1 MTANQNKVLRKILLM
16 QKYANLEKPR
26 AKKIVIESAPLDTLA
41 QLRNCNPT
49 NLQKRA
55 KNKALTSSFI
65 VGLINLDSPL
75 KKTYWNTYHCSSE
88 IAQKDNFLSAKYCKN
103 RACLVCNRIR
113 TANYIIGYK
122 AQLDSLTDPYFLT
135 LTKPTIQG
143 NELEPTIQGMI
154 KTIRKIFD
162 RLRKQKVKPNGI
174 RKLECT
180 YRPKG
185 YFHPHFHLVV
195 ETKHHAELIRNEWL
209 KEYPNAKLSAN
220 DIRPC
225 TDNYVIELM
234 KYFTKLLPNKKSKD
248 QHINF
253 KALDII
259 FQSMANKRVYQPFG
273 KIRKLKENE
282 LSSTEYDITIPA
294 KLTKHV
300 WKQGLFDWVDI
311 QTAEILSYYQPTDK
325 DRELIKL
332 LKNEKNVSIDKIKL
346 V

>member
-1 MTANQNKVLRKILLM
+1 M

-41 QLRNCNPT
+41 QLRNCNST

-103 RACLVCNRIR
+103 RACLVCNRIK
-113 TANYIIGYK
+113 TANLIIGYK
-122 AQLDSLTDPYFLT
+122 PQLDSLTEPYFLT

-225 TDNYVIELM
+225 TGNYVIELM

-311 QTAEILSYYQPTDK
+311 QTAEILSYYQPTDN

-332 LKNEKNVSIDKIKL
+332 LKNDKNVSIDKIKL

>member
-1 MTANQNKVLRKILLM
+1 M

-143 NELEPTIQGMI
+143 NELEPTIQGMT

>member
-1 MTANQNKVLRKILLM
+1 MTKVKKCNDKVNRDAGKEG
-16 QKYANLEKPR
+16 QK
-26 AKKIVIESAPLDTLA
+26 SAPLDTLA

-143 NELEPTIQGMI
+143 NELEPTIQGMT

>member
-1 MTANQNKVLRKILLM
+1 M

-41 QLRNCNPT
+41 QLRNCNHT

-143 NELEPTIQGMI
+143 NELEPTIQGMT

>member
-1 MTANQNKVLRKILLM
+1 M

-113 TANYIIGYK
+113 TANLIIGYK

-143 NELEPTIQGMI
+143 NELEPTIQGMT

-282 LSSTEYDITIPA
+282 LSSTEYDITIPT